1 MSNVSY
7 DSRQC
12 LLSKDSLSA
21 RSLFELTFDEIKIS
35 PTAIVHTTQQP
46 QQLTPKK
53 KKMAHNQV
61 NEIDELLKDLKKT
74 PGFKAYLILN
84 SDGIV
89 IRWDQKQV
97 DQQLE
102 DGGGGGETT
111 ANISSNNGNNNNNKQ
126 IMTYQRAVQH
136 AHHITELYNKSTA
149 HIKELFD
156 PEDGPVE
163 NVRLRTHEYEM
174 IVSSLGLY
182 TLAVF
187 QE

>member
-1 MSNVSY
+1 ME
-7 DSRQC
+7 
-12 LLSKDSLSA
+12 SKESLQKGQRNSFLISFS
-21 RSLFELTFDEIKIS
+21 SLPPASSSIT
-35 PTAIVHTTQQP
+35 
-46 QQLTPKK
+46 
-53 KKMAHNQV
+53 MAHNQV

-89 IRWDQKQV
+89 IRWEQV
-97 DQQLE
+97 GTQ
-102 DGGGGGETT
+102 
-111 ANISSNNGNNNNNKQ
+111 
-126 IMTYQRAVQH
+126 MPYQRAVHH

-163 NVRLRTHEYEM
+163 NIRIRTEEYEM
-174 IVSSLGLY
+174 IVSSLGSY

-187 QE
+187 QEDDCKA